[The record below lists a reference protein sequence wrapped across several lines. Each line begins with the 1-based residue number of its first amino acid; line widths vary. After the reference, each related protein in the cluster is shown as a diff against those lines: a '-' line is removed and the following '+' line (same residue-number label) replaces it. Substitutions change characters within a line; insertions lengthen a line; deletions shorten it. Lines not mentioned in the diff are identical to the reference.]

1 MGQGGEERGHQARLI
16 GRKIR
21 IGRCDSIADAL
32 RQEVLAA
39 IKILK
44 RKTRMLRAWR
54 ASQER
59 IVEKQTQL

>member
-1 MGQGGEERGHQARLI
+1 LI